1 MLEELALNYQDI
13 TLDRSESRFN
23 IAKGVHDELEK
34 ELEDKR
40 TFFDPAY
47 QPLKR
52 NFTIDGEDESLDE
65 LEFEE
70 AE

>member
-23 IAKGVHDELEK
+23 IAKGVHDELER

-40 TFFDPAY
+40 TFFDPA
-47 QPLKR
+47 
-52 NFTIDGEDESLDE
+52 
-65 LEFEE
+65 
-70 AE
+70 